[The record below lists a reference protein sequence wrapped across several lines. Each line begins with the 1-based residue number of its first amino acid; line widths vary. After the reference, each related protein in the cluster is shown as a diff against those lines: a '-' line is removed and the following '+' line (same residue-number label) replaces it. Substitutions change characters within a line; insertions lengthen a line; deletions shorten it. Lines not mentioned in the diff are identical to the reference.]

1 MLPAKKLLSQDL
13 FCEKAVRQTSDFN
26 MSTVESTNW
35 PERPHTESKNRFR
48 CALEKFLRMTEIS
61 MFWSSFC
68 FAETT
73 QKISH
78 TEIPPEACALCG
90 ASILT
95 CAAAIDVH
103 PYWFSAQK
111 SNSKAEI
118 FKSAKQLRT
127 TVLLNTKRFRTALP
141 SRIFEQKPCEW
152 IQRLRIT
159 PAFSRFE
166 HRNGELLF
174 PRKTFSKRTFKNP
187 PVRRTLTLTV
197 PVAWAKCLVH
207 LSRCLINTRSARKTP
222 IEMSKIRTF
231 NEFFF
236 RCSERWSL
244 QQSITSH
251 SWYLFLI
258 EGISP
263 SATRIV
269 AELRQKVN
277 TYRAKLPNTFCSFT
291 DSDMFT

>member
-1 MLPAKKLLSQDL
+1 
-13 FCEKAVRQTSDFN
+13 
-26 MSTVESTNW
+26 
-35 PERPHTESKNRFR
+35 
-48 CALEKFLRMTEIS
+48 

-68 FAETT
+68 FAETA

-127 TVLLNTKRFRTALP
+127 TVLLNTKRFRTAPP

-174 PRKTFSKRTFKNP
+174 PRKTFSKRTFKNFGSAHP
-187 PVRRTLTLTV
+187 HTHSAGRVGKMP
-197 PVAWAKCLVH
+197 
-207 LSRCLINTRSARKTP
+207 RSFESMPYQHPFSTK
-222 IEMSKIRTF
+222 
-231 NEFFF
+231 N
-236 RCSERWSL
+236 
-244 QQSITSH
+244 SH
-251 SWYLFLI
+251 WNV
-258 EGISP
+258 E
-263 SATRIV
+263 
-269 AELRQKVN
+269 
-277 TYRAKLPNTFCSFT
+277 
-291 DSDMFT
+291 DSNL

>member
-26 MSTVESTNW
+26 MSTAESTNW

-61 MFWSSFC
+61 IFWSSFC
-68 FAETT
+68 FAETA

-127 TVLLNTKRFRTALP
+127 TVLLNAKRFRTALP
-141 SRIFEQKPCEW
+141 SRIFEQKPYEW

-174 PRKTFSKRTFKNP
+174 PRKTFSKRTFKNFGSAHP
-187 PVRRTLTLTV
+187 HTHSAGRVGKMP
-197 PVAWAKCLVH
+197 
-207 LSRCLINTRSARKTP
+207 RSFESMPYQHPFSTKTP

-251 SWYLFLI
+251 SWYLFLT
-258 EGISP
+258 ERISP

-291 DSDMFT
+291 DSDMFA

>member
-26 MSTVESTNW
+26 MSAVESTNW

-48 CALEKFLRMTEIS
+48 CALEKFLRVTEIS
-61 MFWSSFC
+61 MFWISFC
-68 FAETT
+68 FAETA

-111 SNSKAEI
+111 SNIKAEI

-141 SRIFEQKPCEW
+141 SRIFKQKPYEW

-174 PRKTFSKRTFKNP
+174 PRKNFSKRTFKNFGSAHP
-187 PVRRTLTLTV
+187 HTHSAGRVGKMP
-197 PVAWAKCLVH
+197 
-207 LSRCLINTRSARKTP
+207 RSFESMPYQRPFSTK
-222 IEMSKIRTF
+222 
-231 NEFFF
+231 N
-236 RCSERWSL
+236 
-244 QQSITSH
+244 SH
-251 SWYLFLI
+251 RNV
-258 EGISP
+258 E
-263 SATRIV
+263 
-269 AELRQKVN
+269 
-277 TYRAKLPNTFCSFT
+277 
-291 DSDMFT
+291 DSNL